1 MENTTMAE
9 KEQLEIVEE
18 EIKEAKRKAG
28 DDFEIEIV
36 DQTPEPEEPKEE
48 VKEPEPEEEYGAK
61 VQKRIRRITEQ
72 RREAEL
78 QASQL
83 QEQNAQLIARIERLE
98 KGSNQQA
105 ENAFNNRYEQT
116 KAALAKAVE
125 EGDTQAQLNF
135 TEQMADMRAAMRIAE
150 MQKQQMQQQRAASPT
165 VGRAQQA
172 VQNPAPQKAMEWWQR
187 NNWFNAQG
195 FERETAAARSID
207 VQLDVEG
214 LDKNSSEYYDE
225 LDSRL
230 QKLFPELSSGGEASK
245 PRAKSRPPVAPT
257 AGGSQGYKGNRVR
270 MSQDQLRMARE
281 LGITDEKGL
290 KAYEAELRKQARS

>member
-18 EIKEAKRKAG
+18 EIKDAKRKAG
-28 DDFEIEIV
+28 DEDFEIEIV
-36 DQTPEPEEPKEE
+36 DEAPEPEEE
-48 VKEPEPEEEYGAK
+48 VKEPEQEEEYGLK
-61 VQKRIRRITEQ
+61 VQKRIKKITEQ

-83 QEQNAQLIARIERLE
+83 QEQNAQLAARLERLE
-98 KGSNQQA
+98 KGSHQQA
-105 ENAFNNRYEQT
+105 ENAFHNRYQQT

-172 VQNPAPQKAMEWWQR
+172 AQNPAPQKAMDWWQK

-195 FERETAAARSID
+195 YERETSAARAID
-207 VQLDVEG
+207 VTLDVEG
-214 LDKNSSEYYDE
+214 LDKNSNEYYDE
-225 LDSRL
+225 LDRRL
-230 QKLFPELSSGGEASK
+230 QKIFPELSSGSEASK

-290 KAYEAELRKQARS
+290 KAYEAEIKRQSRS

>member
-28 DDFEIEIV
+28 DEDFEIEI
-36 DQTPEPEEPKEE
+36 TSEEPEEKPVEAKTEE
-48 VKEPEPEEEYGAK
+48 DADYGDK
-61 VQKRIRRITEQ
+61 VQRRIKRLVDQ

-78 QASQL
+78 EAKAA
-83 QEQNAQLIARIERLE
+83 QEQNAQLAARLERLE
-98 KGSNQQA
+98 KGSHQQA
-105 ENAFNNRYEQT
+105 ENAFHNRYQQT

-125 EGDTQAQLNF
+125 EGDTEQQLNF

-150 MQKQQMQQQRAASPT
+150 MQKQQIQQQRVASPT

-172 VQNPAPQKAMEWWQR
+172 AQNPAPPKAMEWWQK
-187 NNWFNAQG
+187 NNWFNAKG
-195 FERETAAARSID
+195 FERESAAARAID
-207 VQLDVEG
+207 VQLDLEG
-214 LDKNSSEYYDE
+214 LDKNSGEYYDE
-225 LDSRL
+225 LNGRL
-230 QKLFPELSSGGEASK
+230 QKMFPELISGSEPSK

-290 KAYEAELRKQARS
+290 KAYEAELKRQSRS

>member
-1 MENTTMAE
+1 MAE

-18 EIKEAKRKAG
+18 EIKDAKRKAG
-28 DDFEIEIV
+28 DEDFEIEIV
-36 DQTPEPEEPKEE
+36 DETPEPKEE
-48 VKEPEPEEEYGAK
+48 VKEPEPEEDYGAK
-61 VQKRIRRITEQ
+61 VQKRIKKITEQ

-83 QEQNAQLIARIERLE
+83 QEQNAQLVARIERLE

-105 ENAFNNRYEQT
+105 ENAFHNRYEQT

-172 VQNPAPQKAMEWWQR
+172 AQNPAPAKAMEWWQK

-195 FERETAAARSID
+195 YERETSAARAID

-214 LDKNSSEYYDE
+214 LDKNSIEYYDE
-225 LDSRL
+225 LDRRL
-230 QKLFPELSSGGEASK
+230 QKIFPELSSGSEASK

-281 LGITDEKGL
+281 LGITDEKSL
-290 KAYEAELRKQARS
+290 KAYEAEIKRQSRS